1 MWKKLKFVTS
11 NSDKVREASGIL
23 ECSLDQVS
31 GLNIDEIQASDI
43 KQIVIHKAQQA
54 FDELRCPVLVE
65 DSGLSFTA
73 WNGLPG
79 PLIKWFEISVGYPG
93 LLKMLEGF
101 ESREA
106 FAVCMAVV
114 FDGQEML
121 LARGERR
128 GEIAR
133 STRGK
138 NGFGWDVIFIPEHHE
153 KTFAEMNFDEKNAI
167 SHRRMAFEKLNIK
180 INKKLD
186 L

>member
-1 MWKKLKFVTS
+1 MWNKLKFVTS
-11 NSDKVREASGIL
+11 NSDKVREASDIL

-31 GLNIDEIQASDI
+31 GLCINEMQSSDI
-43 KQIVIHKAQQA
+43 KQIVTHKAQQA
-54 FDELRCPVLVE
+54 FDKLGCPVLVE

-79 PLIKWFEISVGYPG
+79 ALVKWFEIGVGCHG

-101 ESREA
+101 DNREA
-106 FAVCMAVV
+106 FAVCVAAV

-121 LARGERR
+121 LAKGERK

-133 STRGK
+133 SMRGE

-153 KTFAEMNFDEKNAI
+153 KTYAEMSFNKKNAI
-167 SHRRMAFEKLNIK
+167 SHRRRAFEKLGRKMK
-180 INKKLD
+180 I
-186 L
+186 